1 MLLTAVVLV
10 HVLSAFAF
18 VAGYTA
24 TNALTE
30 IARRRSSLAERRTV
44 LGLSGAFDRQLVR
57 TGGTLVGVS
66 GVVLVA
72 IGEWSWTAPWI
83 WLSTVLYASI
93 VVMGIGVWG
102 PRGGRV
108 EAAIAANDI
117 ETVDRLLNER
127 SFLALARI
135 ENAAL
140 LVVVCLMVL
149 RPA

>member
-30 IARRRSSLAERRTV
+30 IARRRSGLDERRTV

-72 IGEWSWTAPWI
+72 FGGWPWTAPWI
-83 WLSTVLYASI
+83 WLSTVLYTAI

-102 PRGGRV
+102 PRGARV
-108 EAAIAANDI
+108 EAALLASDEA
-117 ETVDRLLNER
+117 TVDRLLGER
-127 SFLALARI
+127 RFVVLSRI
-135 ENAAL
+135 ENIGL
-140 LVVVCLMVL
+140 LVVIGLMVL
-149 RPA
+149 RPS